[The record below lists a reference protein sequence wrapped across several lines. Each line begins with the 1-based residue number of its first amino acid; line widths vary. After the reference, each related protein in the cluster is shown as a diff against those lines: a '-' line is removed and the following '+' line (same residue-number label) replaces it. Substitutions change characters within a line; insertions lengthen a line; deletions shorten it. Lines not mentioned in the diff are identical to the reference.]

1 MELRQVR
8 YFLKVAEVLNFS
20 EAAKAL
26 FITQSTL
33 SQQIKQLENE
43 FDTLLFERNSHEVA
57 LTEAGSE
64 LLVLA
69 KKLLKNAAECE
80 QRMQDLKG
88 VLVGDL
94 NIGVTFTFSPLL
106 TETVVEFQKL
116 YPNVRLNV
124 FYKTMSE
131 LMEML
136 LHREVDFVLAF
147 RPTSEQE
154 HIDSHVLF
162 SNELVAVVNERHP
175 LAQRSSITLKEL
187 ELYDLAMPAMG
198 LQARNSLNDMLIG
211 DSQLKITLEM
221 NDVNILLKLI
231 RQSKLVTVLAEASI
245 HDEEGVVGIPLEGA
259 KSNMEGCI
267 HTLKQSYV
275 KNSAREFYRLL
286 SRSRAIMKYSSLARL
301 L

>member
-175 LAQRSSITLKEL
+175 LAQHSSITLKEL

-198 LQARNSLNDMLIG
+198 LQARNSLNDMMIG